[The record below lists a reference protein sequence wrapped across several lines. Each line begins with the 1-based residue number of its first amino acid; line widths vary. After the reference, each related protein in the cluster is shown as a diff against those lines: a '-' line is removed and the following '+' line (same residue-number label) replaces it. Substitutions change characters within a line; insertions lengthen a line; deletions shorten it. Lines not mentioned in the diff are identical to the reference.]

1 MCKRR
6 AGRREEAAQRAQRCS
21 SIAMRDG
28 ETKAA
33 QQARQAQTSLH
44 HDSTRSPGRGESRQL
59 SSQHTSACGH
69 PYSWPR
75 SRSSRG
81 EATGILGVLYER
93 NTSDPICMK
102 YKKSDAQAQDMS
114 SVSPLAPSAPP
125 LLSPPAVCVCMCM
138 CVWESACLCACVRA
152 CVRDRF
158 SWNRAIRKRQFRLPG
173 FDLAIMLHKQG
184 VILHLAPWRIPLT
197 HSRGRPPGRK
207 RSSSSL
213 PMRTII
219 VSPSCLPYLA
229 PPAASTVSSCAC
241 YSGMLIGRAGSSSGL
256 RDS

>member
-1 MCKRR
+1 M
-6 AGRREEAAQRAQRCS
+6 
-21 SIAMRDG
+21 
-28 ETKAA
+28 
-33 QQARQAQTSLH
+33 
-44 HDSTRSPGRGESRQL
+44 
-59 SSQHTSACGH
+59 
-69 PYSWPR
+69 
-75 SRSSRG
+75 
-81 EATGILGVLYER
+81 
-93 NTSDPICMK
+93 
-102 YKKSDAQAQDMS
+102 
-114 SVSPLAPSAPP
+114 
-125 LLSPPAVCVCMCM
+125 
-138 CVWESACLCACVRA
+138 CLCVRVRACVRA

-213 PMRTII
+213 PMRTTI

-241 YSGMLIGRAGSSSGL
+241 YSGMLIGRARGSSGL
-256 RDS
+256 RDSWHSPIKTLSSSKRAASFNGLENKVGHIMPKAT